1 MTAPVLT
8 PTAQQQAILDA
19 AATGEDVKIIA
30 GAGSGK
36 SSTLRLIAMDMERRG
51 QTGIYIIA
59 FNTAVA

>member
-19 AATGEDVKIIA
+19 AATGADVKIIA

-36 SSTLRLIAMDMERRG
+36 SCTLRLIAMEMERRG
-51 QTGIYIIA
+51 QAGSYVA
-59 FNTAVA
+59 FNKAVA

>member
-30 GAGSGK
+30 GTGSGK
-36 SSTLRLIAMDMERRG
+36 SSTLRLIAKDLETRSL
-51 QTGIYIIA
+51 
-59 FNTAVA
+59 